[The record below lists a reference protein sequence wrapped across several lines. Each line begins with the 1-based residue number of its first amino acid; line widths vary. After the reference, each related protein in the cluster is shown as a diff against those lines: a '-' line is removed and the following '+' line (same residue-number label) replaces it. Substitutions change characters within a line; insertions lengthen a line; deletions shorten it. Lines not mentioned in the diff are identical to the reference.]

1 MKNII
6 LLLILSIFTVSFGQ
20 KKVTLKEGDIIFQ
33 SMNCDLCK
41 AINAVTEGFEGK
53 DFSHLGMIHIQNDSI
68 YVIEAAGKN
77 VKLTPLEVFKTYTSE
92 TMYVGRLKRK
102 YRKYIPIAVEFSL
115 SQMGVSYDEAYLY
128 DNGSYYCS
136 ELIYDAFLEA
146 YKKPFFELTPMTF
159 KEPNSNDYFQVWID
173 YYGDLKQEIP
183 EGELGCNPGGISTS
197 NKLKII
203 GIVE

>member
-1 MKNII
+1 MKKIII
-6 LLLILSIFTVSFGQ
+6 LLFISFSMFAQ

-41 AINAVTEGFEGK
+41 AINAVTEGFNGK

-68 YVIEAAGKN
+68 YVIEAAGKQ
-77 VKLTPLEVFKTYTSE
+77 VKLTPLEVFKTYTTE
-92 TMYVGRLKRK
+92 EMYVGRLKRK
-102 YRKYIPIAVEFSL
+102 YRKYIPKAIEFSIEQL
-115 SQMGVSYDEAYLY
+115 GVPYDEAYLY

-136 ELIYDAFLEA
+136 ELIYDAFLAA
-146 YKKPFFELTPMTF
+146 YEKPFFKLTPMTF

-173 YYGDLKQEIP
+173 YYENLKIEIP

-197 NKLKII
+197 DKVKIV
-203 GIVE
+203 GIVD

>member
-1 MKNII
+1 MKQKII
-6 LLLILSIFTVSFGQ
+6 LILLITFSTFAQ

-41 AINAVTEGFEGK
+41 AINAVTEGFDGK

-77 VKLTPLEVFKTYTSE
+77 VKLTPLEVFKTYTSD
-92 TMYVGRLKRK
+92 TMYVGRLKKK
-102 YRKYIPIAVEFSL
+102 YRKYIPKAIAFSL
-115 SQMGVSYDEAYLY
+115 SQLGVPYDESYLY

-136 ELIYDAFLEA
+136 ELIYDAFLAA
-146 YKKPFFELTPMTF
+146 YEKPFFELTPMTF

-173 YYGDLKQEIP
+173 YYENLKIEIP

>member
-53 DFSHLGMIHIQNDSI
+53 DFSHLGLVHIQNDSI

>member
-1 MKNII
+1 MKLKFI
-6 LLLILSIFTVSFGQ
+6 LLLLISFSVFAQ
-20 KKVTLKEGDIIFQ
+20 NKAKLKEGDIIFQ

-41 AINAVTEGFEGK
+41 AINAVTEGFDGH

-77 VKLTPLEVFKTYTSE
+77 VKLTALDIFKTYTSE

-102 YRKYIPIAVEFSL
+102 YRKYIPKAIEFSL
-115 SQMGVSYDEAYLY
+115 SQMGVPYDEAYLY

-136 ELIYDAFLEA
+136 ELIYDAFLSA
-146 YKKPFFELTPMTF
+146 YEKPFFELTPMTF
-159 KEPNSNDYFQVWID
+159 KEPNSNHYFQVWID
-173 YYGDLKQEIP
+173 YYENLKIEIP

-203 GIVE
+203 GVI

>member
-1 MKNII
+1 M
-6 LLLILSIFTVSFGQ
+6 FAQ

-41 AINAVTEGFEGK
+41 AINAVTEGFNGK

-68 YVIEAAGKN
+68 YVIEAAGKQ
-77 VKLTPLEVFKTYTSE
+77 VKLTPLEVFKTYTTE
-92 TMYVGRLKRK
+92 EMYVGRLKRK
-102 YRKYIPIAVEFSL
+102 YRKYIPKAIEFSIEQL
-115 SQMGVSYDEAYLY
+115 GVPYDEAYLY

-136 ELIYDAFLEA
+136 ELIYDAFLAA
-146 YKKPFFELTPMTF
+146 YEKPFFKLTPMTF

-173 YYGDLKQEIP
+173 YYENLKIEIP

-197 NKLKII
+197 DKVKIV
-203 GIVE
+203 GIVD

>member
-1 MKNII
+1 MKKII
-6 LLLILSIFTVSFGQ
+6 LLLILSIYTVSFGQ
-20 KKVTLKEGDIIFQ
+20 KKATLKEGDIIFQ

-41 AINAVTEGFEGK
+41 AINAVTEGFDGH
-53 DFSHLGMIHIQNDSI
+53 DFSHLGMIHIKNDSI

-77 VKLTPLEVFKTYTSE
+77 VKLTPLEVFKTYTTD

-102 YRKYIPIAVEFSL
+102 YRKYIPKAIEFSM
-115 SQMGVSYDEAYLY
+115 SQMGVPYDEAYLY

-136 ELIYDAFLEA
+136 ELIYDAFLAA
-146 YKKPFFELTPMTF
+146 YEKPFFELTPMTF
-159 KEPNSNDYFQVWID
+159 KEPNSNQYFQVWIV
-173 YYGDLKQEIP
+173 YYENLKIEIP

-203 GIVE
+203 GVI